1 MYIAKTLVLGT
12 PLNSTAPDRCGMNK
26 PSRCGSST
34 IFFIKLAGFL
44 PSGNNTGQNGAEG
57 QQGTINV
64 PCALVLLACCITRSM
79 RWIGGHHQL
88 VSFPQLQVKA
98 STASDPRLRNL
109 ELKRGTC
116 LL

>member
-12 PLNSTAPDRCGMNK
+12 PLNRTAPDRCGMNK

-44 PSGNNTGQNGAEG
+44 PSGNNTSQNGAEG

-64 PCALVLLACCITRSM
+64 PCALVLLACCITRLM
-79 RWIGGHHQL
+79 RWIGGHHH
-88 VSFPQLQVKA
+88 VSFIPPITSK
-98 STASDPRLRNL
+98 
-109 ELKRGTC
+109 GIHC
-116 LL
+116 LGPWAEKS